1 MHCSFRS
8 SWLHSRNIK
17 DRLYEDWRLGYTGY
31 YWETFSDEKSQWR
44 GPIIQLFRLA
54 YVSWKPYFQCGLW
67 ARNFNNTQQDAPKS
81 SNIWTGGCYV
91 DTYIWHFWETV
102 PSENKEVIRLDN
114 CEMTMQLT
122 EIRWH
127 FPNLQPMKFKCSK
140 LFNLK
145 TDVGTSNQRFK
156 TINQKVEYQQF
167 DWRKRALK
175 DNWRVYRSGCPYD
188 FQHFYLLQATSKVR
202 KGSD

>member
-1 MHCSFRS
+1 MFHGNPIF
-8 SWLHSRNIK
+8 NA
-17 DRLYEDWRLGYTGY
+17 DYGQ
-31 YWETFSDEKSQWR
+31 ETLTTLNKMR
-44 GPIIQLFRLA
+44 R
-54 YVSWKPYFQCGLW
+54 
-67 ARNFNNTQQDAPKS
+67 KS

-114 CEMTMQLT
+114 CEMMMQLT

-167 DWRKRALK
+167 RWRKRALK

-188 FQHFYLLQATSKVR
+188 FQHFYLLQATLKVR
-202 KGSD
+202 KESD